1 MKLKVLSLL
10 IIPLLVSCNESPTT
24 PGKVKE
30 EITKD
35 EYLTFVNSFTP
46 HQYSYHQFDFVYV
59 SYEDD
64 VPIDDPFK
72 STDKYEYKN
81 GSWDHIE
88 GTDTPKNINEEYKI
102 TTISNAIEEY
112 DLSDYSVIEFKY
124 YKNDYEISL
133 LTQGHDDED
142 NFDYQSFERH
152 IFNELGYCIYE
163 IYEYTNHYLNDDST
177 NKMVSEYFYTWR

>member
-1 MKLKVLSLL
+1 MKFKALSLL

-24 PGKVKE
+24 PEKVRE

-46 HQYSYHQFDFVYV
+46 HQYSYHQFDFIYT

-64 VPIDDPFK
+64 EPVDDPYT
-72 STDKYEYKN
+72 STDKYEYRD
-81 GSWDHIE
+81 GSWEHTE

-102 TTISNAIEEY
+102 TTISKTVEEY
-112 DLSDYSVIEFKY
+112 DLSDYTVIEYKY

-133 LTQGHDDED
+133 LTIGHDDED

-163 IYEYTNHYLNDDST
+163 VYEYTNHYLNDDST
-177 NKMVSEYFYTWR
+177 NKMVSEYFYYWR